1 MKILTNKKQQE
12 ALMRLDLI
20 NQAIV
25 SGDQIQM
32 LLSLEQ
38 VAKLILII
46 GGLEE
51 LTKRCKI

>member
-51 LTKRCKI
+51 LTKRCKP

>member
-25 SGDQIQM
+25 SGDQVQI

-38 VAKLILII
+38 INKLIIII
-46 GGLEE
+46 GGLGE

>member
-38 VAKLILII
+38 VARLILII